1 MPLSSGERKYSGAG
15 SSGDGG
21 KKVGVAVGL
30 GFEVGSGVFVKV
42 GSIVG
47 EAVGEKVIEGA
58 GEDTAVVIF
67 RTDTSAALAQP
78 HNSRRSPA

>member
-21 KKVGVAVGL
+21 RKVGDAVGL
-30 GFEVGSGVFVKV
+30 GFEVDSGVFVRV

-47 EAVGEKVIEGA
+47 EAVGETVVEGA
-58 GEDTAVVIF
+58 GEEAAVVI
-67 RTDTSAALAQP
+67 S
-78 HNSRRSPA
+78 